1 MADDTRTKLVE
12 AARATLA
19 EDGMAAASART
30 IGARARVNPALIY
43 YHFDSL
49 TSLLAEVSRRLTAE
63 RAATYREQLAP
74 VDTLTDLAAVA
85 RRLHHEEHASGNLAV
100 LAQLLAGSRTHP
112 ELATILSDN
121 FDLLASEVT
130 STLERILSGTAL
142 DGLLDTHQV
151 ARAVSAGF
159 IGIELLDSVSG
170 TDDPALF
177 DTLDSITALV
187 DLILNAGTIPTN
199 LIRRRLSTL
208 TTTPRPS

>member
-1 MADDTRTKLVE
+1 MAEETRAKLVE

-19 EDGMAAASART
+19 QDGMAATSART
-30 IGARARVNPALIY
+30 IGTRAGVNPALIY

-49 TSLLAEVSRRLTAE
+49 TSLLAEVSRTLTAE
-63 RAATYREQLAP
+63 RAATYRQRLAP
-74 VDTLTDLAAVA
+74 VGTLTELAVVA
-85 RRLHHEEHASGNLAV
+85 RGLHREEHASGNLAV
-100 LAQLLAGSRTHP
+100 LAQLLAGSRAHP
-112 ELATILSDN
+112 ELATILHDN

-177 DTLDSITALV
+177 DTLDTITVLV
-187 DLILNAGTIPTN
+187 DLILNAGTISN
-199 LIRRRLSTL
+199 GLLRRRLSTVSNL
-208 TTTPRPS
+208 KPN